1 MRSISLKNCL
11 ALTASI
17 VVPAVCVHAQPAS
30 AVAVGARVRVTAPA
44 ALTPHRQVGSVLAL
58 RGDTLVLQLRP
69 GGDSVALPMAQLS
82 ALELSRGR
90 HSSTLKGFGYG
101 MVIGTGTGILAGAA
115 WGEKGSKG
123 EAMGMAGLFFG
134 FTGLVAG
141 GLWGTLYQSERWER
155 TPLGVA
161 GRVSI
166 VPHTGGVTL
175 SLAGRF

>member
-1 MRSISLKNCL
+1 MRSISLRNCL

-17 VVPAVCVHAQPAS
+17 VVPAVGVHAQPAS
-30 AVAVGARVRVTAPA
+30 ALAVGARVPVTSSTT
-44 ALTPHRQVGSVLAL
+44 LIPHRQVGSVIAV
-58 RGDTLVLQLRP
+58 RGDSLVLQLQTR
-69 GGDSVALPMAQLS
+69 GASVVLPMAQLS

-101 MVIGTGTGILAGAA
+101 MVIGTTSGILAGAV
-115 WGEKGSKG
+115 WGEKGFKG
-123 EAMGMAGLFFG
+123 EAMTMGGVLVG

-141 GLWGTLYQSERWER
+141 GLWGTLHQSERWER

-166 VPHTGGVTL
+166 VPRSGGANL
-175 SLAGRF
+175 LFSGRF